1 MMSLSKLSKI
11 IFPAIIVILGIAVLH
26 FFNNDTQGGVFTAS
40 NTGVR
45 GTSLFFDTLQHM
57 GYPVS
62 ITRRP
67 LTTDTNISHLYIIIQ
82 PSFPPCT
89 YQTEEI
95 LDWVQRGGNLIFLQ
109 NSSAFRNLLPGE
121 GTRIGDI
128 VIHELGQG
136 IIITGTANQI
146 TNYNLMNTA
155 DIGIQ
160 LHAIISH
167 SSPGRIIFA
176 EYYHA
181 APAGDNLFSRLP
193 LIARLVFI
201 QLGISS
207 LIAIWYFGK
216 RFGNPVPYHDE
227 VEREENEHVH
237 AVTRLY
243 LKIRRKGDKE

>member
-1 MMSLSKLSKI
+1 MVMSLRKLSKI
-11 IFPAIIVILGIAVLH
+11 IFPAIIVILGIVVLH
-26 FFNNDTQGGVFTAS
+26 FFNNDTQGDSFTAT
-40 NTGVR
+40 NTGVH
-45 GTSLFFDTLQHM
+45 GASLFFDTLQHM

-67 LTTDTNISHLYIIIQ
+67 LTTDTNTTHLYVIIQ
-82 PSFPPCT
+82 PAFPPSS

-95 LDWVQRGGNLIFLQ
+95 LEWVQHGGTLIFLQ

-121 GTRIGDI
+121 GTRVGDI
-128 VIHELGQG
+128 MIHELGQG
-136 IIITGTANQI
+136 VVVTSTANQI
-146 TNYNLMNTA
+146 TNNNLMNTA

-167 SSPGRIIFA
+167 SNPSRIIFA
-176 EYYHA
+176 EYYHT

-193 LIARLVFI
+193 LIVRLVFI
-201 QLGISS
+201 QLGLTS
-207 LIAIWYFGK
+207 LIAIWYLGK

-227 VEREENEHVH
+227 IEREENEHVH

-243 LKIRRKGDKE
+243 LKIRRK